1 MGKGILATSIM
12 PRVQFGIMKLYRCVA
27 ENKMKAEFE
36 DGCKGADSIRVSEEG
51 SINRSL
57 SVYKTSGNSETCPTQ
72 FPRAQDDISKLPV
85 LSDGQP
91 KIQRYFIG
99 NNIKKKKLA
108 HSHIKEA

>member
-51 SINRSL
+51 STGHYL
-57 SVYKTSGNSETCPTQ
+57 SIKHQEIVKHAQHNFPEPKMIFPNCRFCPTDS
-72 FPRAQDDISKLPV
+72 PKSKDIL
-85 LSDGQP
+85 LE
-91 KIQRYFIG
+91 II
-99 NNIKKKKLA
+99 
-108 HSHIKEA
+108 